1 MSEDCANFSAGVT
14 AEVITHSNNNQRV
27 REIILVPIYKSLIT
41 RRLLTLNLLVM
52 MALLLSG
59 CASNYPQVTSDQIQ
73 AEQDFDYII
82 GPGDSLDIFVWGNQE
97 LTVSVPVRPDGKIT
111 TRLVEDIQASGKTP
125 TELARDVEEA
135 YSEYVKNA
143 VVTVIVE
150 GFVGI
155 PTQQVRVVGEA
166 AQPMSIPFRK
176 HMTLLDLMIQV
187 GGLTE
192 FADGNKSVLIREV
205 EGQQQVYNVRLE
217 DLIKDGDIS
226 ANLALMPGD
235 IMIIPEAWF

>member
-1 MSEDCANFSAGVT
+1 MPNT
-14 AEVITHSNNNQRV
+14 KT
-27 REIILVPIYKSLIT
+27 LIPH
-41 RRLLTLNLLVM
+41 RLLTRCLLAVLV
-52 MALLLSG
+52 LLIAG
-59 CASNYPQVTSDQIQ
+59 CASKYPQVTGDRLQS
-73 AEQDFDYII
+73 APDFDYII
-82 GPGDSLDIFVWGNQE
+82 GPGDELNIFVWGNEE
-97 LTVSVPVRPDGKIT
+97 LTVTVPVRPDGKIT

-125 TELARDVEEA
+125 TQLARDVEKA

-143 VVTVIVE
+143 VVTVIVDE
-150 GFVGI
+150 FVGV

-166 AQPMSIPFRK
+166 AVPLSVPFRK

-192 FADGNKSVLIREV
+192 FADGNKSVLIRNVDGE
-205 EGQQQVYNVRLE
+205 QQVYNVRLE
-217 DLIKDGDIS
+217 DLLEDGDIS

>member
-1 MSEDCANFSAGVT
+1 M
-14 AEVITHSNNNQRV
+14 
-27 REIILVPIYKSLIT
+27 LVPINNLLSS
-41 RRLLTLNLLVM
+41 RRLLTQGLFIALV
-52 MALLLSG
+52 LLLAG
-59 CASNYPQVTSDQIQ
+59 CASKYPQVTSGQLQ

-82 GPGDSLDIFVWGNQE
+82 GPGDKLNIFVWGNEE
-97 LTVSVPVRPDGKIT
+97 LTVTVPVRPDGKIT

-125 TELARDVEEA
+125 TQLARDVEKA

-143 VVTVIVE
+143 VVTVIVDE
-150 GFVGI
+150 FVGI

-166 AQPMSIPFRK
+166 AEPLSVPFRK
-176 HMTLLDLMIQV
+176 HMTLLDLMIEV

-192 FADGNKSVLIREV
+192 FADGNKSVLIRNVNGE
-205 EGQQQVYNVRLE
+205 QQVYNVRLE